1 MGALVGFLW
10 WNAPKAKIFMGDVGS
25 MAIGGVIAAM
35 SILTHTELLGVLV
48 VGTLSLAL
56 PDVFQHP
63 TVWSMF
69 GVGYLF
75 IPVALPIVGMWWLLK
90 HRPEGSS

>member
-1 MGALVGFLW
+1 MTSSTTDAEPTGGSKRLALPSTMRLQEYTLV
-10 WNAPKAKIFMGDVGS
+10 AVIFV
-25 MAIGGVIAAM
+25 
-35 SILTHTELLGVLV
+35 LLV